1 MVNHPVPLCLNWLG
15 EIREVVIIHSMV
27 RIESFFLFEQEVE
40 EATFGVSSTFCAKNM
55 IMN

>member
-1 MVNHPVPLCLNWLG
+1 MFEWLG

-40 EATFGVSSTFCAKNM
+40 EGTFGVSSTFCAKYM